1 MSGRG
6 GCETSLGSI
15 GKGGKDEIFRRTVFF
30 VDYFVGQK
38 KTRKLPQ
45 FILFNKKNIYIYV
58 YIYSKLSSP
67 DHMLPNESPLPA
79 FKTNIEPNIC
89 I

>member
-45 FILFNKKNIYIYV
+45 FILFNKKYIF
-58 YIYSKLSSP
+58 SKLSSP